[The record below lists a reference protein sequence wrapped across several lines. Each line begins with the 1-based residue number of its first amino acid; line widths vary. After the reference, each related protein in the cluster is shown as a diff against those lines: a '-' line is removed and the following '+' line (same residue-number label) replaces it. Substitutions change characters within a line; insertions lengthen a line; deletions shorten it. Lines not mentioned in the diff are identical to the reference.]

1 METCDF
7 SRSFITFVTK
17 NRTNN
22 ARIQIEAR
30 CEMLDQENGTT
41 ENYYLVA
48 SCKGEDTYGKG
59 CLFLVPNYDFC
70 MIYSSKDFM
79 IIRTHGNA
87 ELNNTTV
94 GDNQGYFLDVHFHIK
109 MIEAEILNENSK
121 IVQATLSN
129 RLLNGRTEITD
140 ETKRFR
146 AMIEFP
152 IKTMNVNDISVMYQ
166 VDTGPIL
173 LPDFT
178 SAKERVVERFNLAY
192 VAYNRPDEAYFA
204 ILEPMPIKEGSSDKV
219 SHYSRVVRFGARNSV
234 TAYPLASI

>member
-7 SRSFITFVTK
+7 SRSFVTFVTK

-22 ARIQIEAR
+22 ARIQVEAR
-30 CEMLDQENGTT
+30 CEMLDQKNGTI

-59 CLFLVPNYDFC
+59 RLFLVPSYDFC
-70 MIYSSKDFM
+70 MVYSLKDFM

-94 GDNQGYFLDVHFHIK
+94 GDNQAYFLDVHFHIK
-109 MIEAEILNENSK
+109 MVDAEVLEEDEK
-121 IVQATLSN
+121 IVQAALSN
-129 RLLNGRTEITD
+129 RILNGRTEITN
-140 ETKRFR
+140 ETGRFR

-152 IKTMNVNDISVMYQ
+152 IKTMNVNDMSVMYQ

-178 SAKERVVERFNLAY
+178 STKERIVERFNLAY
-192 VAYNRPDEAYFA
+192 VAYNRPNEAYLV
-204 ILEPMPIKEGSSDKV
+204 ILEPTPIKERSNDKV
-219 SHYSRVVRFGARNSV
+219 SHYSRVIRFDARNLV
-234 TAYPLASI
+234 IAI